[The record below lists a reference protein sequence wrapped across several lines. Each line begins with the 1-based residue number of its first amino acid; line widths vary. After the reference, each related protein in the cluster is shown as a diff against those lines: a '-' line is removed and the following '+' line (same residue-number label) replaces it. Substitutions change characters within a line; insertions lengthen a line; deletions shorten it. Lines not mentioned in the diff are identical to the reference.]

1 MHKQENSRAK
11 KVRTL
16 VDAANYLSLGI
27 SVVVA
32 ILIGVGLGILLA
44 KLYKP
49 LFFVG
54 LGFGIAAAILNVY
67 KAYKLLVKSTKKKN
81 NH

>member
-1 MHKQENSRAK
+1 MYKQENSRAK

-67 KAYKLLVKSTKKKN
+67 KAYKLLVKINEKEE
-81 NH
+81 

>member
-32 ILIGVGLGILLA
+32 ILIGVGLGVLLA

-54 LGFGIAAAILNVY
+54 LWFGIAAAILNVY
-67 KAYKLLVKSTKKKN
+67 KAYKLLVKINEKEE
-81 NH
+81 